1 MIYNTQTY
9 IDMVSYMRPEGSVAQ
24 KQFCQKYLEPVFG
37 QPDQAGNYILRIGK
51 PKVAYMSH
59 HDTVHDKSGR
69 QKVAIDSEFAYSV
82 DGNCLGADCTTGIYI
97 MLRMIQAGVEGLYI
111 VHAAE
116 EVGCKGSSYIAT
128 QTPEVVQGIDFAISF
143 DRYGYNSII
152 THQMGMRTCSD
163 KFADSLEFCLDL
175 GYNCDTRGSYTDS
188 NEYTALIPECTN
200 ISVGYFSQHTKKESQ
215 DLIFMDQVADAFI
228 NADMSSLLVDRDC
241 TTDTPLLD
249 DSFTDLDLEQIVAQ
263 HPKSV
268 AKLLQSFGYSANGL
282 REDIQEVRNYYY

>member
-69 QKVAIDSEFAYSV
+69 QKVAIDAEFAYSV

-116 EVGCKGSSYIAT
+116 EVGCRGSGYIAT

-241 TTDTPLLD
+241 TTDAPLLD